1 MRCPKCRVDNPPS
14 ALRCDCGYDF
24 ASGQMTGS
32 RVRPNPTTAS
42 GRAPWLLETVAGLLL
57 FLNMFLSGA
66 AGARSSQTVAELLGA
81 ICAPAIIAL
90 IVVGIAS
97 LSRRGRSR
105 RGRAKVVLVTMI
117 VVLLGNV
124 GNLATSV
131 RAQEALQANLNPTA
145 KIADGVLSF
154 DNGTSV
160 TAPGPEWQ
168 WRPFDAGTVQG
179 YYCAKA
185 GDKTRIAVSWWRVPV
200 LDEAFMKGMVRGSV
214 ARGAETG
221 IPVVESTF
229 KRTDRPVPGSYRY
242 QQALVVKAD
251 GRKVGT
257 VGYVLPSG
265 CSIAAWFEGAVEPAE
280 LVRVVESYKSPA
292 LSQGAKK

>member
-1 MRCPKCRVDNPPS
+1 MRCPKCRLDNPPG
-14 ALRCDCGYDF
+14 APRCDCGYDF

-32 RVRPNPTTAS
+32 CVSPNPTTTS
-42 GRAPWLLETVAGLLL
+42 GRAPWLLETTAGLLL
-57 FLNMFLSGA
+57 LLNMLLSGA
-66 AGARSSQTVAELLGA
+66 AGARSSRTVAELLGA

-90 IVVGIAS
+90 IVVGIVR

-131 RAQEALQANLNPTA
+131 RAQVALQANLNPAAKTA
-145 KIADGVLSF
+145 GGVLSF
-154 DNGTSV
+154 DNGASV

-168 WRPFDAGTVQG
+168 WRPFSAGKMQG
-179 YYCAKA
+179 YYCARA
-185 GDKTRIAVSWWRVPV
+185 GDKTRIVVSWWRVPV
-200 LDEAFMKGMVRGSV
+200 LDDAFMKGFVRGSV

-221 IPVVESTF
+221 MRVVESTF
-229 KRTDRPVPGSYRY
+229 ERTARPIPGSYRY
-242 QQALVVKAD
+242 QQAVVVQAD
-251 GRKVGT
+251 GRRVGT

-265 CSIAAWFEGAVEPAE
+265 CAIVAWFEGAAEPAE
-280 LVRVVESYKSPA
+280 LARVADSYRSKA
-292 LSQGAKK
+292 Q